1 MYDLLQM
8 NELVKA
14 IPDMEAELNAINS
27 AISQLQ
33 ITVGEQEAV
42 LQKAEGVKPDILHME
57 NCLQEV
63 EKLKCTI
70 NMYSMQLSGQ
80 SRFPGLG
87 SSDINMI

>member
-1 MYDLLQM
+1 M

-27 AISQLQ
+27 AINQLQ
-33 ITVGEQEAV
+33 ITVHEQEAV

-63 EKLKCTI
+63 EKLKCMI
-70 NMYSMQLSGQ
+70 NMHSVQLSGQ
-80 SRFPGLG
+80 SRFLG
-87 SSDINMI
+87 SFGWFNISMA